1 MIIESND
8 LKSNLMNALL
18 LDRKKIANKPNVVRA
33 ERDCHSI
40 SKCTFCHHYQMQTGS
55 FGQCQLLSAPVMG
68 AWKSC
73 SLGTPIFAQ
82 TRE

>member
-1 MIIESND
+1 MST
-8 LKSNLMNALL
+8 LL
-18 LDRKKIANKPNVVRA
+18 LDRKKIAQKPTLVMA

-68 AWKSC
+68 AWESC
-73 SLGTPIFAQ
+73 SLGTPVFAQ
-82 TRE
+82 A